1 MPCIVSHKNAGIKA
15 PRSQSCIQVPTKE
28 TAMSQ
33 PFDRRDFLRLA
44 GLGGAVFASG
54 LAGCAGMGAAKQDDF
69 YFVQLS
75 DTHWGFKG
83 DALNPDAAGT
93 LPKAVA
99 AVNALASKPDFIV
112 FTGDLTHTT
121 DDPKERRRRLA
132 EFKNIVSRLDNK
144 NVRFMPGEHDASLDN
159 GQAWKEFFGAS
170 YYSFDH
176 KGVHFIAIDNVS
188 DPAARIGEAQ
198 LAWLK
203 ADLDKQAKDAPIV
216 LLTHRPLFDLAPKWD
231 WATRD
236 GAQAV
241 DMLMAYDNVTV
252 FYGHIHQEHHQ
263 MTGHIAHHSA
273 KSLIF
278 PLPAPGSQPNRTPLP
293 WDASA
298 PYKGLGFREIEA
310 EAAGSALKVVELPVV
325 RA

>member
-1 MPCIVSHKNAGIKA
+1 M
-15 PRSQSCIQVPTKE
+15 QE
-28 TAMSQ
+28 TI
-33 PFDRRDFLRLA
+33 DRRDFLKLA

-54 LAGCAGMGAAKQDDF
+54 LAGCAGMAGAKQDDF

-83 DALNPDAAGT
+83 DVANPDAGGT
-93 LPKAVA
+93 LQKAVA
-99 AVNALASKPDFIV
+99 AVNALAVPPDFIV

-132 EFKNIVSRLDNK
+132 EFKQIVSALKNK

-159 GQAWKEFFGAS
+159 GLAWKEFFGAP

-176 KGVHFIAIDNVS
+176 KGVHFVAIDNVS
-188 DPAARIGEAQ
+188 DAAAKIGDAQ

-203 ADLDKQAKDAPIV
+203 ADLAKQAKDAPIV
-216 LLTHRPLFDLAPKWD
+216 VLTHRPLFDLAPQWD

-236 GAQAV
+236 GAQAME
-241 DMLMAYDNVTV
+241 MLMPYKNVTV
-252 FYGHIHQEHHQ
+252 FYGHIHQEHHH
-263 MTGHIAHHSA
+263 MTGHIAHHAA

-278 PLPAPGSQPNRTPLP
+278 PLVAPGSQPKRAPVA
-293 WDASA
+293 WDPAQ
-298 PYKGLGFREIEA
+298 PYKGLGFRGVEA
-310 EAAGSALKVVELPVV
+310 EKAGIKIVEYPVGK
-325 RA
+325 A

>member
-1 MPCIVSHKNAGIKA
+1 MTSDT
-15 PRSQSCIQVPTKE
+15 S
-28 TAMSQ
+28 
-33 PFDRRDFLRLA
+33 RREFLTLL
-44 GLGGAVFASG
+44 GLGGVVFASG
-54 LAGCAGMGAAKQDDF
+54 LGARAAAAAGRRLALPGDDDF
-69 YFVQLS
+69 FFVQLS
-75 DTHWGFKG
+75 DTHWGFSG
-83 DALNPDAAGT
+83 PPNPEAANT
-93 LPKAVA
+93 LKQAVA
-99 AVNALASKPDFIV
+99 AVNALPRQPDFIV

-121 DDPKERRRRLA
+121 DDPVERRRRLA
-132 EFKNIVSRLDNK
+132 EFKSIVADLK
-144 NVRFMPGEHDASLDN
+144 VKTVRFMPGEHDASLDR
-159 GQAWKEFFGAS
+159 GAAFQEFFGDTH
-170 YYSFDH
+170 YTFDH
-176 KGVHFIAIDNVS
+176 KGVHFIVLDNVS
-188 DPAARIGEAQ
+188 DPGAKVGDDQ

-203 ADLDKQAKDAPIV
+203 ADLDKLDKKAPIV
-216 LLTHRPLFDLAPKWD
+216 VLTHRPLFDLAPKWD

-241 DMLMAYDNVTV
+241 ALLMPHENVTV

-278 PLPAPGSQPNRTPLP
+278 ALPAPGSQPNRTPLP

-310 EAAGSALKVVELPVV
+310 EDAGKTYTVTEFPVV